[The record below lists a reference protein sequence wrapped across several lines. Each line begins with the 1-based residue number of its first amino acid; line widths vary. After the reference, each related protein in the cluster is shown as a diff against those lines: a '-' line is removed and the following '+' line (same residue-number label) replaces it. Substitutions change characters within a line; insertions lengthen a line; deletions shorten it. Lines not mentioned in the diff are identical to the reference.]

1 MVTTLPVVQAFR
13 ADGSALSEI
22 RRWIEARTGEFDLGP
37 TVSDDLAVAVTEACR
52 DLLAHER
59 STFLYV
65 SWWAHAG
72 VVEIRV
78 RDEGVL
84 EQPPVIIDGDDGDA
98 GLRFPYILAF
108 VDEIDLRP
116 GTRENPGTMI
126 RLVKETS
133 AA

>member
-1 MVTTLPVVQAFR
+1 MTRPEER
-13 ADGSALSEI
+13 RRHSALGTM
-22 RRWIEARTGEFDLGP
+22 RRWIEARARDTSLRP
-37 TVSDDLAVAVTEACR
+37 QVVDDLVLAATEACR
-52 DLLAHER
+52 DLLAHEE
-59 STFLYV
+59 SSFLFV

-84 EQPPVIIDGDDGDA
+84 EQLPVAQDDDDGDA

-108 VDEIDLRP
+108 VDEVDLRP
-116 GTRENPGTMI
+116 GTPEHPGTMI
-126 RLVKETS
+126 RLVKETT